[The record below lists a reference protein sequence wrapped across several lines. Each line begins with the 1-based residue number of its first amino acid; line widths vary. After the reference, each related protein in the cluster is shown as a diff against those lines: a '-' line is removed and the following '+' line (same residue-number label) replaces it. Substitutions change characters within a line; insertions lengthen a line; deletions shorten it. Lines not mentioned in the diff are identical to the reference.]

1 MNAPGDES
9 LELARPRTLAELVA
23 AATAEREAV
32 EAARPRKHPEE
43 PRSEM
48 EPASG
53 WLEAREFIEASPGER
68 LETLEDQDRRRRTY
82 TRQVGIRLSH
92 GQFGELCHAADLYG
106 VAPGTMA
113 RMLVRRGAR
122 AVLEARHLY
131 DLEQGGVD

>member
-1 MNAPGDES
+1 MTPSSRLGRAPWRS
-9 LELARPRTLAELVA
+9 WSPRP
-23 AATAEREAV
+23 
-32 EAARPRKHPEE
+32 PP
-43 PRSEM
+43 
-48 EPASG
+48 
-53 WLEAREFIEASPGER
+53 PGER

-92 GQFGELCHAADLYG
+92 GQFQELSHAADLYG

-131 DLEQGGVD
+131 DLKQGGVD

>member
-1 MNAPGDES
+1 MNTPANDPVEP
-9 LELARPRTLAELVA
+9 ARPRTLAELVA
-23 AATAEREAV
+23 AATAEREAG
-32 EAARPRKHPEE
+32 EASRPRKHPEE

-53 WLEAREFIEASPGER
+53 WLEARDFIAASPGER

-92 GQFGELCHAADLYG
+92 GQFQELSHAADLYG